1 MKEENKI
8 PLDQLRA
15 ALEQS
20 MGQPLM
26 DNEWENLLYGWR
38 HKVRK
43 QKAYTDKGWLTLA
56 DAQSI
61 EQYACYPMLNQ

>member
-1 MKEENKI
+1 
-8 PLDQLRA
+8 
-15 ALEQS
+15 

-26 DNEWENLLYGWR
+26 DNEWYNLLYGWR

-56 DAQSI
+56 DAQSL
-61 EQYACYPMLNQ
+61 EQYACYPMVNQ

>member
-15 ALEQS
+15 ALEHS
-20 MGQPLM
+20 MNQQLK

-56 DAQSI
+56 DAQSL